1 MKTFL
6 ARQPIMNRKNE
17 VVGYEFLFRNSQ
29 VNNAVFSDAYD
40 ATLKVTHDLLINF
53 GINKVSEGKRFFI
66 NFKPVHLHQK
76 LPDFFKSEALTIE
89 LVDYE
94 DACSDL
100 LNLLKEYK
108 LKGYMIA
115 LDDFNLDLFN
125 DELIKH
131 VDFVKVDCLKYRLSV
146 MEEMVHQ
153 LKKNNKILIAK
164 KIEDYQQFNLMKTM
178 GFDLFQGYYFKK
190 PSILTS
196 DEQESIPKVY
206 TELLDELN
214 VNEIDFSKI
223 SDLIR
228 KDVHLSLNFL
238 KLINS
243 VGYYSRERVKSIDR
257 AVIRLGADESR
268 KIILV
273 NLLKKML
280 PMKNTDQ
287 LLKKSILRGKQG
299 EILAKHFGLENQSGE
314 LFILGIF
321 SLLNIITGES
331 MKSILSTVPLSESV
345 EKSLLGERNE
355 LTNVLE
361 IIILFE
367 RREIE
372 KLESQLK
379 INNISVDTF
388 NKCYLEA
395 LSWVDDLSII

>member
-6 ARQPIMNRKNE
+6 ARQPIMNSKNDI
-17 VVGYEFLFRNSQ
+17 VGYEFLFRNSK

-53 GINKVSEGKRFFI
+53 GINKVSGGKRFFI
-66 NFKPVHLHQK
+66 NFKPIHLHQK

-89 LVDYE
+89 LVNYE

-100 LNLLKEYK
+100 INILKKYK
-108 LKGYMIA
+108 LEGYLIA
-115 LDDFNLDLFN
+115 LDDFNLDMF
-125 DELIKH
+125 DHELLEQ
-131 VDFVKVDCLKYRLSV
+131 VDFIKIDCLKFELSV
-146 MEEMVHQ
+146 MEEMVTK
-153 LKKNNKILIAK
+153 LKKYNKTLIAK
-164 KIEDYQQFNLMKTM
+164 KIEDYKQYNLMRKL

-190 PSILTS
+190 PCILTS
-196 DEQESIPKVY
+196 DETESIPKVY
-206 TELLDELN
+206 TELLNELN
-214 VNEIDFSKI
+214 ATEIDFSRI
-223 SDLIR
+223 SDLIK
-228 KDVHLSLNFL
+228 KDIQLSLNFL

-243 VGYYSRERVKSIDR
+243 VGYYSRERVKSLDR

-287 LLKKSILRGKQG
+287 LLKKSILRGKQA
-299 EILAKHFGLENQSGE
+299 EVLAVHFGLEDQSGE

-331 MKSILSTVPLSESV
+331 MKSILSSVPLSESV

-361 IIILFE
+361 TIILFE
-367 RREIE
+367 RRAMER
-372 KLESQLK
+372 LESQLK
-379 INNISVDTF
+379 VNNISIDIF
-388 NKCYLEA
+388 NKCYIQA